1 MTPTGAGTLRA
12 GKGRAVLAGGSDRA
26 RVLRMDRA
34 HGQEDPAI
42 NACRGHGGVQSW
54 GTTPAST
61 TLLRNASP
69 VYSLDEPAH
78 HS

>member
-1 MTPTGAGTLRA
+1 MGAIHAQDTGPVTATCKDGTAFTGTKRS
-12 GKGRAVLAGGSDRA
+12 G
-26 RVLRMDRA
+26 
-34 HGQEDPAI
+34 
-42 NACRGHGGVQSW
+42 ACRGHGGVQSW

-61 TLLRNASP
+61 TPLRNASP